1 MPTLERLTEHYDA
14 KYAASDFTSVVPVQ
28 LVARPWDRRQM
39 AVLCARRGAAGKYLE
54 IGAGDGA
61 TILALAD
68 VYNQLVGTD
77 LSAVRVKQMELLF
90 QKNPKAQILQNN
102 LEVDGLSFADGE
114 FDTAVM
120 VDVIEHIIDP
130 IGALKEIHRV
140 LKPGG
145 RLIVLTPNVAKWT
158 RRLKLLAGYFP
169 STASLQEGLIHYDKK
184 TPTDLHD
191 EGHLHYFT
199 FRSLARLAVERAGFS
214 RVEKEGYGG
223 GVLSR
228 VWPEM
233 FSDLCL
239 TFYK

>member
-1 MPTLERLTEHYDA
+1 
-14 KYAASDFTSVVPVQ
+14 
-28 LVARPWDRRQM
+28 M
-39 AVLCARRGAAGKYLE
+39 AVVLATRQACGKYLE

-61 TILALAD
+61 TILTLAD
-68 VYNQLVGTD
+68 KYDQLVGTD
-77 LSAVRVKQMELLF
+77 LSTVRVQQMKLLF
-90 QKNPKAQILQNN
+90 QNSPKVQILQNN
-102 LEVDGLSFADGE
+102 LEVDGLPFAENE

-140 LKPGG
+140 LKVNA

-169 STASLQEGLIHYDKK
+169 STASLQEGLLHYDKK

-199 FRSLARLAVERAGFS
+199 YRSLARLAVERAGFS
-214 RVEKEGYGG
+214 RVETVGYGRS
-223 GVLSR
+223 LLAR
-228 VWPEM
+228 AWPEM

-239 TFYK
+239 TLHK